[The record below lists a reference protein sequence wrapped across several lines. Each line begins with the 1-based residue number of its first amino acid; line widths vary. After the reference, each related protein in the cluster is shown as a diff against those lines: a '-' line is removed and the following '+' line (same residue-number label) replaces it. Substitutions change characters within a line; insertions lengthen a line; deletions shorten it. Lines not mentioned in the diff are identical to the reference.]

1 MSSKDYPRSY
11 RLADQIQR
19 ELSTLIRTEVKD
31 PGVSPLLTISAV
43 DVSRDL
49 SLAKIYITVLDEN
62 QRESSMAA
70 LSRAGG
76 YLRSQLASRLST
88 RSVPQL
94 KFHYD
99 ESVERGEHLSG
110 LIAAAVKSDA
120 NNGNS

>member
-1 MSSKDYPRSY
+1 MSNKDYPRSY

-31 PGVSPLLTISAV
+31 PGISPLLTVSAV

-49 SLAKIYITVLDEN
+49 SQAKIYITVLEET

-70 LSRAGG
+70 LSRAAG
-76 YLRSQLASRLST
+76 YLRSQLANRLST

-94 KFHYD
+94 RFHYD

-120 NNGNS
+120 QNDNS